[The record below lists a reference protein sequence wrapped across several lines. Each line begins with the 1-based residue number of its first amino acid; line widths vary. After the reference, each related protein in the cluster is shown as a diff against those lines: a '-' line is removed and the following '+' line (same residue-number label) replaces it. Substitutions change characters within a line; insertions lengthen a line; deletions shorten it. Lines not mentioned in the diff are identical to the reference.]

1 MREHI
6 PFRIAARAGLIGKA
20 QAAGCLVKPLLVWD
34 FYFFQLAKQ
43 IENAYHSIWILP
55 LGCICWKREPVL
67 ARKGFL
73 LFYYNPVCKEK
84 KACSKSRHTLITL
97 WIHLFLLF
105 AFFLS
110 SLSFIKCCS
119 TRNRRYLCRVILCI
133 RASLWICAPFSPSR
147 AVWTVPTAQVEIFS
161 WGYFLSYQRR
171 MIIYSLSKY
180 MYTMIREKYISTLK
194 SLMPAFHKIKCLS
207 S

>member
-1 MREHI
+1 MRDQI

-119 TRNRRYLCRVILCI
+119 T
-133 RASLWICAPFSPSR
+133 SHDK
-147 AVWTVPTAQVEIFS
+147 
-161 WGYFLSYQRR
+161 GYFFFIQSHISPPLS
-171 MIIYSLSKY
+171 
-180 MYTMIREKYISTLK
+180 LK
-194 SLMPAFHKIKCLS
+194 ELFIVLFHIVQNHF
-207 S
+207 